1 MYFLLK
7 TSINETA
14 RNYGVQVPLTTT
26 RTGVSNK
33 KGSLNMHHLRRFG
46 TFQEVSLTLLEN

>member
-1 MYFLLK
+1 MVFKFLLQQQ
-7 TSINETA
+7 E
-14 RNYGVQVPLTTT
+14 QVFPI
-26 RTGVSNK
+26 K